1 MKIDKSENE
10 LCGVFPSLLSLR
22 FSLSLCLSLPL
33 SVNDI
38 SVAACMM
45 FPSPQFNLNGAAYRI
60 SIFRHVDSQVR
71 SYRRNGKRPSLVAFL
86 FPRLVVKPA
95 FSSLSLSF
103 FATAL
108 FFPAAFS
115 PMHHQQQP
123 QQQQA
128 HRGHDN
134 TTSHGA
140 NGSNANPVVSN
151 MVANVFFFQRKR

>member
-1 MKIDKSENE
+1 MA
-10 LCGVFPSLLSLR
+10 CFPLSCL
-22 FSLSLCLSLPL
+22 FDFLCLSVFLPL
-33 SVNDI
+33 SANDI

-45 FPSPQFNLNGAAYRI
+45 FPSPQFNLNGAAYSL

-103 FATAL
+103 FSTTL
-108 FFPAAFS
+108 HFPAAFS
-115 PMHHQQQP
+115 PMNHQQQ
-123 QQQQA
+123 QQQLQA

-151 MVANVFFFQRKR
+151 IVANVFLFSK